1 MTDRRESAPKT
12 SSCALL
18 KLLPARLNRIRKSVA
33 RTAQPVPERRRA
45 GRVPRHQLIPA
56 PGPQPEGSNCE
67 VVRNLRAGAEQRY
80 GSCGA
85 DIRLPGGPACVAAS
99 QTPAASADGE
109 DMHPAR
115 DRWLLK
121 GHPNSPGV
129 KRELLRLDQ
138 SPVDVVA
145 GDWSRLRRERA
156 AEDRPKE

>member
-67 VVRNLRAGAEQRY
+67 FVRNPRAAGERHY
-80 GSCGA
+80 DSCGA
-85 DIRLPGGPACVAAS
+85 DIRLPGGPVCVAAS

-121 GHPNSPGV
+121 GLPDSPGA
-129 KRELLRLDQ
+129 KRELLRRGQ
-138 SPVDVVA
+138 SPADAAV

-156 AEDRPKE
+156 AADR

>member
-12 SSCALL
+12 SACVLL
-18 KLLPARLNRIRKSVA
+18 KLWPARLNRIRKSVA

-56 PGPQPEGSNCE
+56 PGPQPGVSNCDFA
-67 VVRNLRAGAEQRY
+67 RTLRAAGGRLYDPGGANIQP
-80 GSCGA
+80 
-85 DIRLPGGPACVAAS
+85 PGGPACVAAS

-115 DRWLLK
+115 DRWRLK
-121 GHPNSPGV
+121 GLPNSPGV
-129 KRELLRLDQ
+129 KKELLRLDQ
-138 SPVDVVA
+138 SPVDVVV